1 MKFLI
6 MNIKYRITKILLIS
20 VFITLYLPLYTQDL
34 KFEHIGNS
42 NDLRSHSVNLIIQDK
57 KGFLWLGT
65 PRGLVRYDGYDFKL
79 FNKKNQKDSLCSD
92 HISAIF
98 EDSSG
103 ILWIGTRKGLH
114 FYNSKTEKIN
124 FFILKEKNK
133 VLSIRIN
140 IIYED
145 EKKRL
150 WIGTNR
156 GIIKLNKERSS
167 IKNFVLN
174 NLDRKSIIDNVIGGI
189 GEDKG
194 QNIWIITMNGLSKFN
209 EKNNDF
215 INFPLLNNCID
226 NKKKKRATAYYINH
240 NNEIWL
246 GISNHGLMKFDI
258 KKLQYKV
265 YKDPFSGQKSLKNN
279 MIFNINQD
287 SRGNLWLSTING
299 LFIVDIKKNKW
310 KIYKHSPGDTHSL
323 SHNYIWTTFEDKNN
337 NFWIGTLGGSLNK
350 LGRNNVFFN
359 HILQGTNAWKN
370 INSKTVLSIYEDKL
384 ENLWIGTDNGLNYWD
399 NKEKKFFYFKD
410 KVNYNFF
417 NNYLSSLYEDD
428 KQILWIGTGGGG
440 LKKFNMKKKTFE
452 TFVRNSNNFKSISNN
467 TINKIFE
474 DCNKTLWI
482 GTNFGLNKFK
492 YKKKEFIRY
501 GTLKNNKI
509 LKSRHILDIFE
520 DSNKTLWI
528 GTYKGLYVF
537 DRDKKVFLIHSKISL
552 INQTII
558 TIFEDSYSNLWFGTN
573 SGLVKF
579 NRKKNKTITF
589 DTSDG
594 LADERIR
601 GIIEDN
607 NKSLWIGTNYGLSK
621 YSIKDNTFINYF
633 KNDGILSNAF
643 IPRAFHI
650 NEKGRIIFGGL
661 NGITS
666 FYPENI
672 KKNFKPPNIII
683 TEFKLFNKIIKP
695 GKNSI
700 LSISIQDTKKIIL
713 NYKQDFFSFEFTALD
728 FTNPSKNE
736 YKYRLEGV
744 DKDWIYCNS
753 KRRFANYTDIEP
765 GSYTF
770 SVMGSNSDGVWN
782 TKRTSIKIVIAPPLW
797 DKWWFKLLLALL
809 FLFLMIFLYRRR
821 ILKIEQKWRE
831 ENAVN
836 ELCIKYKISSREK
849 EILNL
854 VLIGKSNKDIEDI
867 LFISYNTVKNH
878 VYNIF
883 SKIGVK
889 SRGDLILF
897 FTTNLKLK

>member
-1 MKFLI
+1 M
-6 MNIKYRITKILLIS
+6 Y
-20 VFITLYLPLYTQDL
+20 
-34 KFEHIGNS
+34 
-42 NDLRSHSVNLIIQDK
+42 
-57 KGFLWLGT
+57 
-65 PRGLVRYDGYDFKL
+65 
-79 FNKKNQKDSLCSD
+79 SD
-92 HISAIF
+92 YISAIF
-98 EDSSG
+98 EDSSD

-124 FFILKEKNK
+124 FFILKGKNQIP
-133 VLSIRIN
+133 SIRIN
-140 IIYED
+140 NIYED

-150 WIGTNR
+150 WVGTNR
-156 GIIKLNKERSS
+156 GLFKLNKERNS
-167 IKNFVLN
+167 IKKFILN
-174 NLDRKSIIDNVIGGI
+174 NLDKKSILDNVIGGI
-189 GEDKG
+189 GEDKEH
-194 QNIWIITMNGLSKFN
+194 NVWIITMNGLSKFN

-215 INFPLLNNCID
+215 NNFPLNNGID
-226 NKKKKRATAYYINH
+226 KKKTKRSTSYYINH

-246 GISNHGLMKFDI
+246 GVSNHGLMKFDI
-258 KKLQYKV
+258 NKSQFRV

-287 SRGNLWLSTING
+287 SRSYLWLSTING
-299 LFIVDIKKNKW
+299 LFIVDIKNNKW
-310 KIYKHSPGDTHSL
+310 KIYKHSPGDTHSI

-350 LGRNNVFFN
+350 LGRNNIFFN
-359 HILQGTNAWKN
+359 HIIKGDNESEN
-370 INSKTVLSIYEDKL
+370 INSNTVLSIYEDKF
-384 ENLWIGTDNGLNYWD
+384 ENLWIGTDNGLNYWN

-410 KVNYNFF
+410 KTNYNFT
-417 NNYLSSLYEDD
+417 NNYLGSIYGDD
-428 KQILWIGTGGGG
+428 KKNLWIGTGGGG
-440 LKKFNMKKKTFE
+440 LKKFNVKKKIFE
-452 TFVRNSNNFKSISNN
+452 TFVRDPNDFKSISNN
-467 TINKIFE
+467 SINKIFE
-474 DCNKTLWI
+474 DSNKTLWI
-482 GTNFGLNKFK
+482 GTNFGLNKFN
-492 YKKKEFIRY
+492 YNDNDFMRY
-501 GTLKNNKI
+501 GTLRSNKI

-537 DRDKKVFLIHSKISL
+537 DRDKKKFLIHSKISL
-552 INQTII
+552 IDKTII

-573 SGLVKF
+573 SGLVRF
-579 NRKKNKTITF
+579 NRKKNKIIEF
-589 DTSDG
+589 DTIDG

-601 GIIEDN
+601 GIIEDSDKN
-607 NKSLWIGTNYGLSK
+607 LWIGTNYGLSK

-643 IPRAFHI
+643 NPRAFHI
-650 NEKGRIIFGGL
+650 NKKGRIIFGGL

-672 KKNFKPPNIII
+672 KKNLKPPNIII

-713 NYKQDFFSFEFTALD
+713 NYKQNFFSFEFTTLD

-736 YKYRLEGV
+736 YKYKLEGI
-744 DKDWIYCNS
+744 DKEWIYCNS

-770 SVMGSNSDGVWN
+770 LVMGSNSDGVWN
-782 TKRTSIKIVIAPPLW
+782 TKQTSIKILIKPPLW
-797 DKWWFKLLLALL
+797 EMWWFRLIIALI
-809 FLFLMIFLYRRR
+809 FLFIIILFYKRR
-821 ILKIEQKWRE
+821 IIKIEQKLRK

-836 ELCIKYKISSREK
+836 ELCIRYKISNREK

-854 VLIGKSNKDIEDI
+854 VLTGKSNKDIEDI

-883 SKIGVK
+883 SKVGVK

-897 FTTNLKLK
+897 FTTNLKNLKQ